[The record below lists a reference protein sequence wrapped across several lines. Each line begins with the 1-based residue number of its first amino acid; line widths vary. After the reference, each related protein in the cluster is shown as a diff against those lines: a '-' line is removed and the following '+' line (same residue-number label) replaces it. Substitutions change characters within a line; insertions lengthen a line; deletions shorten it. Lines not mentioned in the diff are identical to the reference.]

1 MKDAL
6 SPDQGRARNIFRVD
20 GDHRTQSYDF
30 SFVASEIN
38 AFDLMTGAFEG
49 SIPINVGAG
58 NTPGRLWG
66 LMFGSGAGNG
76 GDANTLYFNDEINGE
91 TGGLFGALMVPA
103 PATRL
108 LLGTGSSRRPGDARA
123 GSSARRLCILHGRPG
138 HPRRPPSVRSGMNV
152 EAGSLPFPVIA

>member
-20 GDHRTQSYDF
+20 GDHRTQSYNF

-58 NTPGRLWG
+58 NTPGGLWG
-66 LMFGSGAGNG
+66 LTFGSGAGNG
-76 GDANTLYFNDEINGE
+76 GNANTLYFNDGINGE

-103 PATRL
+103 PATLL
-108 LLGTGSSRRPGDARA
+108 LLGTDFVATTWRRTQEVALDASASSTGVRDTLD
-123 GSSARRLCILHGRPG
+123 ARRLFGQ
-138 HPRRPPSVRSGMNV
+138 V
-152 EAGSLPFPVIA
+152 